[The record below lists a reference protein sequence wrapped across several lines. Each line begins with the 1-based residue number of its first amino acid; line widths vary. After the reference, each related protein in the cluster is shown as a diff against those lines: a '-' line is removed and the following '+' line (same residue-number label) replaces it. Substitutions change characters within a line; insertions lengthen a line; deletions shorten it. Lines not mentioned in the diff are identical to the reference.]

1 LFSGAVKVTG
11 DEKKIMAIVARDGWS
26 LGTWGLGLGIGCF
39 NPFLLSCLPY
49 FNFGSRLSFV
59 PFCV

>member
-1 LFSGAVKVTG
+1 
-11 DEKKIMAIVARDGWS
+11 MAIVARDGWS